1 MSKPTLDPFRY
12 VLGAAAALAGGSAQ
26 AAGVPA
32 GTLIEN
38 IATATYSSGTG
49 TSSIQ
54 SNQVTLRVDELLD
67 VAVASLDSA
76 PVATGSASA
85 VLSFAVTNTGNGN
98 EAFKL
103 TANPAVAG
111 NPFIAAVQA
120 LAVDSNGNG
129 TYEPGVDALVPAGGS
144 TPVLAADSATRVF
157 VLVALPAGAAD
168 SAISQIRLDATAA
181 TGSGPAGT
189 TFAGQ
194 GDAGVDAVAGA
205 TTAQSDALAG
215 IVARLGAVSL
225 AKSAQITDPFGGTRA
240 VPGALVTYSLVTH
253 LAGSGSADGV
263 VVNDGIPAGTAYQPG
278 TLRLDGAPLSDAAD
292 ADAGRAGSA
301 GIQVNLGTL
310 PGGSADR
317 TISFT
322 VKIN

>member
-1 MSKPTLDPFRY
+1 MSKPTLDPFRLT
-12 VLGAAAALAGGSAQ
+12 LGAVAALAGGSAQ

-38 IATATYSSGTG
+38 IATATYASGAG
-49 TSSIQ
+49 TASVQ
-54 SNQVTLRVDELLD
+54 SNQVTLRVDEVLD
-67 VAVASLDSA
+67 VAVASLVGA
-76 PVATGSASA
+76 PVAAGSAPA

-98 EAFKL
+98 EAFRL
-103 TANPAVAG
+103 SANPSVAG
-111 NPFIAAVQA
+111 NPFTGTIQA
-120 LAVDSNGNG
+120 MAVDSNGNG
-129 TYEPGVDALVPAGGS
+129 TYEPGVDALIATGGT
-144 TPVLAADSATRVF
+144 TPVLAADSAARVF

-194 GDAGVDAVAGA
+194 GDGGVDAIAGA
-205 TTAQSDALAG
+205 TTAQSGALAG

-225 AKSAQITDPFGGTRA
+225 TKSVQITDPFGGTRP

-253 LAGSGSADGV
+253 LSGTGGADGV
-263 VVNDGIPAGTAYQPG
+263 VVTDGIPAGTAYQPG
-278 TLRLDGAPLSDAAD
+278 TLRLDGTTLTDATD

-301 GIQVNLGTL
+301 GIQVDLGTL